1 MADWTV
7 ETVRQ
12 RPETRAELG
21 RLNAESWP
29 NFLRQRDE
37 FGLDRLWGELYTR
50 WADFQFVLRDGSG
63 GVVAGGQTV
72 PFAWDGTPAD
82 LPDTMGGILERAA
95 ADQDA
100 GRAPNTLSAMAA
112 LVDRG
117 QRARGLSAEIL
128 RTMRAIAG
136 ARGLAEMVAPVRP
149 PLKASYPLAPM
160 ERYAG
165 WRRPDGLLLDPWLR
179 VHERLGAAFVRI
191 APRTLTIVG
200 TVAEWEEWTE
210 MQFPD
215 SGPYVVPGALQPVL
229 IDHGRDEGRY
239 DDPNVWM
246 RHPPL
251 ASRGGATS

>member
-7 ETVRQ
+7 QTLRQ
-12 RPETRAELG
+12 SPETRAELG

-37 FGLDRLWGELYTR
+37 FGVDRLWEQLYTR
-50 WADFQFVLRDGSG
+50 WPDFQFLLRDGSG
-63 GVVAGGQTV
+63 GVAAGGQTV
-72 PFAWDGTPAD
+72 PFVWDGTPAD
-82 LPDTMGGILERAA
+82 LPDTIGGLIERAG
-95 ADQDA
+95 ADHDA
-100 GRAPNTLSAMAA
+100 GRSPNTLSAMAA
-112 LVDRG
+112 MVG
-117 QRARGLSAEIL
+117 QGRRAQGLSTELL
-128 RTMRAIAG
+128 RAMRAIAR
-136 ARGLAEMVAPVRP
+136 AHGLAELVAPVRP

-160 ERYAG
+160 DRYAG
-165 WRRPDGLLLDPWLR
+165 WRRADGTLLDPWLR
-179 VHERLGAAFVRI
+179 VHERLGAALVRI
-191 APRTLTIVG
+191 APRTLVIVG

-210 MQFPD
+210 MRFPD

-251 ASRGGATS
+251 ASLELATS